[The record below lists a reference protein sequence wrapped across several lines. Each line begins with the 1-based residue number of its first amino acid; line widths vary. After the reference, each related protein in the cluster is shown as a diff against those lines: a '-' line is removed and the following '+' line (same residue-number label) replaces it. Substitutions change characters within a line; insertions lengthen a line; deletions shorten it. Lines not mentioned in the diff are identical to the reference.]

1 MDAVSVA
8 CGVDNAPFNNLIY
21 DGLFVFLVGL
31 FDLFDDGSR
40 FGVVGVCTESD
51 ATFQISISTQGHLS
65 LLIHIMLDPRIFLQ
79 QREVLL
85 HRVLVTRVRLL
96 LVLLA
101 VAQLLMHVLEDQV
114 RLLGVVSQ
122 VLEVMM
128 DFGMGLTLCTA

>member
-1 MDAVSVA
+1 M
-8 CGVDNAPFNNLIY
+8 
-21 DGLFVFLVGL
+21 
-31 FDLFDDGSR
+31 
-40 FGVVGVCTESD
+40 
-51 ATFQISISTQGHLS
+51 
-65 LLIHIMLDPRIFLQ
+65 
-79 QREVLL
+79 LL